1 MDDENQ
7 PFQDAAG
14 LLKATIY
21 IVSSGGAEVEQQLRE
36 LKRVYPSIAQQNPEI
51 NSSDTFQLAKIY
63 LFKRKDYDSV
73 LYQANIVTIN
83 YGALKERMD
92 NLKFMASY
100 LGVLQNEPCISFGAI
115 GDKEELIDNFYETYG
130 RMGQCYLM
138 FLIYELGKSRKD
150 TPVARFY
157 RQEIKKIKGTLKSS
171 PKYFDLLQ
179 KEIDRMQDLMPLLKL
194 EQGGN
199 GQQPYRKSF
208 PRIEKKKTL
217 RVHEKLSSYIKE
229 IPEGYLKEAFDPY
242 YYATSDRI
250 LTEALSLSLQK
261 IPGDVYIP
269 KLQSLIDQYIDF
281 EKESMGLKEK
291 LSGSVPPEPVH
302 LSPQDLT
309 NLYLFLHQRFSRS
322 NKNPS
327 TLLGYMISLFIQGGR
342 FDDALIRTEAQ
353 KAVLLEQ
360 GPLPKWFVFFRANV
374 LALNGDVEEWRLIL
388 EEKRRERE
396 EKQGKL
402 HQQTV
407 THIKKEIQEKKQQE
421 SLPQQKQSSAPKS
434 EKKEVKKAP
443 GSLPPDTF
451 DYTPPAPSK
460 AETPIPRKK
469 VKTRKP
475 AQLISENPTGIL
487 EEKPILVAPSPPEQ
501 PSKTYFVSK
510 KAFKTY
516 QKIRRGDWKF
526 SRSDLC
532 NLFDKLG
539 CQVDISQG
547 KGDHNKV
554 TLPLN
559 MTVKNAEGL
568 VAVIPEFVN
577 QQISMLTIPNWD
589 EKWDGRVPSYMAKSI
604 LTALSYLNATDETVH
619 KGSPQAVPN
628 PLFLNAHT

>member
-7 PFQDAAG
+7 PSQNAAG
-14 LLKATIY
+14 LLKTTIY
-21 IVSSGGAEVEQQLRE
+21 IVSSGGAGVEQQLRE
-36 LKRVYPSIAQQNPEI
+36 LKRIYPSIAQENPQI
-51 NSSDTFQLAKIY
+51 NSPDSFQWAKIY
-63 LFKRKDYDSV
+63 LSTRKDYDSI

-83 YGALKERMD
+83 YGTLKERMD

-100 LGVLQNEPCISFGAI
+100 LDVLQSEPCISFGTV
-115 GDKEELIDNFYETYG
+115 GDKEELIENFYETYG

-138 FLIYELGKSRKD
+138 FLIYEIGKSRKD
-150 TPVARFY
+150 TPLAQFY
-157 RQEIKKIKGTLKSS
+157 RQEIKKIKGILKGN
-171 PKYFDLLQ
+171 PKYLDLLQ
-179 KEIDRMQDLMPLLKL
+179 KEIERMQDLMPLLKL

-199 GQQPYRKSF
+199 GQQPYRKPF

-217 RVHEKLSSYIKE
+217 RVHEKLSGYIKE
-229 IPEGYLKEAFDPY
+229 IPEDYLKEGFDPY
-242 YYATSDRI
+242 YYATSDGI

-261 IPGDVYIP
+261 IPGDVYMP
-269 KLQSLIDQYIDF
+269 KLQSLIDQYIGF
-281 EKESMGLKEK
+281 EKESMRLKEK
-291 LSGSVPPEPVH
+291 ISGLVPPEPIH
-302 LSPQDLT
+302 LIPQDLT
-309 NLYLFLHQRFSRS
+309 NLYLFLHHRFSRS

-342 FDDALIRTEAQ
+342 FDDALIRTEVL

-360 GPLPKWFVFFRANV
+360 GPLPKWFIFFRANV
-374 LALNGDVEEWRLIL
+374 LALNGDVDEWRLIL
-388 EEKRRERE
+388 EEKIRARE

-421 SLPQQKQSSAPKS
+421 SLSQQKQSPAPKS
-434 EKKEVKKAP
+434 EKKEVKKAS
-443 GSLPPDTF
+443 GSLPPDAF
-451 DYTPPAPSK
+451 DYLSPTPSK
-460 AETPIPRKK
+460 AEIPIPRKK

-475 AQLISENPTGIL
+475 GQLTPEKPTGTL
-487 EEKPILVAPSPPEQ
+487 EKKHISDSALSPESP
-501 PSKTYFVSK
+501 KVYYVSRN
-510 KAFKTY
+510 AFKTY
-516 QKIRRGDWKF
+516 QKIRRNEWKF

-628 PLFLNAHT
+628 PLPLNAHT